1 MNRKENF
8 NVNIYILLAPWNPVR
23 RVEWYKKNKPKTYAF
38 IKTKVDDIVRG
49 WTVSNGKKVM
59 LSVADNSLEN
69 YIANVEAIL
78 EDFPNRLEAFHEL
91 LNEELNKSIFRR

>member
-8 NVNIYILLAPWNPVR
+8 NVNIYVLLSPWNPVR

-38 IKTKVDDIVRG
+38 IKAKVDDIVRG
-49 WTVSNGKKVM
+49 WTVSNGKKVT
-59 LSVADNSLEN
+59 LSVVDNSLEN

-91 LNEELNKSIFRR
+91 LNEELNKRR